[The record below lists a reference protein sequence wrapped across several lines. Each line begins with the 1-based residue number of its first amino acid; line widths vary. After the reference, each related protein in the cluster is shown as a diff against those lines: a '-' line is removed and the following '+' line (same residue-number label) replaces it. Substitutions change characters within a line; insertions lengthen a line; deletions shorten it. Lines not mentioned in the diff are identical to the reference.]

1 MWDSPRAV
9 NAVAGALAAVAL
21 ALLAYAGGR
30 VLVESPAFLLKTI
43 VVGGDLDRV
52 ERRDIVNALE
62 GRVRG
67 TFFTVDLESVRAV
80 FEGIPW
86 VRRAELRRAWP
97 DRLEVR
103 IEEQV
108 PLARWGQQRKD
119 AQLVSAQGQLFRGQ
133 SEAALPVLAGPAGS
147 EGEVTRRYLAFRDAL
162 APLGLAPTQVLLTP
176 RLAWQLRLSN
186 GLAVQ
191 LGRDSDRDRVE
202 DRLARFVSVFPQTL
216 AKSRQRIDY
225 VDLRYP
231 NGFAVR
237 ATERATE
244 HATERPA
251 ASPAAEP
258 QTHKRA

>member
-1 MWDSPRAV
+1 VWDNPRIV
-9 NAVAGALAAVAL
+9 NAAAAALGALAL

-43 VVGGDLDRV
+43 VVGGDLDRI
-52 ERRDIVNALE
+52 ERRDIVNALQ
-62 GRVRG
+62 GRVSG

-86 VRRAELRRAWP
+86 VRSAELRRRWP
-97 DRLEVR
+97 DALEVH

-119 AQLVSAQGQLFRGQ
+119 TQLVNAHGELFRGQ
-133 SEAALPVLAGPAGS
+133 SDAALPVLAGPAGS
-147 EGEVTRRYLAFRDAL
+147 EGEVTRRYIAFRDAL
-162 APLGLAPTQVLLTP
+162 APIGLEPVQVMLSS

-186 GLAVQ
+186 GTTIQ
-191 LGRDSDRDRVE
+191 LGRDTERDRVE
-202 DRLARFVSVFPQTL
+202 DRLARFVAAYPQTL
-216 AKSRQRIDY
+216 GKSRQRIDH

-237 ATERATE
+237 AGEGPRSE
-244 HATERPA
+244 PA
-251 ASPAAEP
+251 A
-258 QTHKRA
+258 HKRV